1 MAFRPNWYDE
11 NGPRTSF
18 GRSLQ
23 DWSAFKLIAVATL
36 GVFVLQMVFQ
46 TAGIGLSAWFGLH
59 AWYATADGVT
69 FNYLF
74 PVQLVTYMLLH
85 AGTSHI
91 LWNMFFLWMFG
102 RELEGIMGR
111 ASFLRMYVA
120 GGVFGGLCQWA
131 LALVEGSPGSTI
143 GASGAV
149 YTVMALYACKWP
161 RRQILLLIP
170 PMPVPAALLIGL
182 KVFFDIQGA
191 MQPGS
196 NTAHLAHLGGALVG
210 VLWFKRGDVVQQVQM
225 KRRREK
231 AQKDAEAHSGE
242 RREMDRILAKIQ
254 ASGLGSL
261 DKSERSFL
269 DKRSRELR
277 QKTGR

>member
-1 MAFRPNWYDE
+1 MPIGVPFMRTLAFVA
-11 NGPRTSF
+11 G
-18 GRSLQ
+18 L
-23 DWSAFKLIAVATL
+23 VATL
-36 GVFVLQMVFQ
+36 GVFVLQMALQ
-46 TAGIGLSAWFGLH
+46 TAGLRLDTWFGLH
-59 AWYATADGVT
+59 AWYPSEDGVT
-69 FNYLF
+69 FNVLF

-85 AGTSHI
+85 GGLSHI

-131 LALVEGSPGSTI
+131 FGLVEGSVVPTI

-149 YTVMALYACKWP
+149 YTVMVLYACKWP
-161 RRQILLLIP
+161 RRSILLLFP

-182 KVFFDIQGA
+182 KVFFDITGAVQG
-191 MQPGS
+191 GS
-196 NTAHLAHLGGALVG
+196 HTAHLAHLGGALMG
-210 VLWFKRGDVVQQVQM
+210 FLWFRRGDVVQQVQM

-231 AQKDAEAHSGE
+231 AQKEAEAHSSE
-242 RREMDRILAKIQ
+242 RREMYRILAKIQ
-254 ASGLGSL
+254 ASGLSSL
-261 DKSERSFL
+261 DASERSFL